1 MHIVFRSALRSTID
15 EKEKEECYLLLQ
27 ELDDIEP
34 FTACG
39 YFTVDRTTIVSVLST
54 VLTYFVILFQTIQC

>member
-1 MHIVFRSALRSTID
+1 MRQTYE

-27 ELDDIEP
+27 EIDDIEP

-39 YFTVDRTTIVSVLST
+39 YFTVDRATIVSVLGT